1 MKRYNN
7 GETSIFQYI
16 GFWITFIAVS
26 ALMLYDVFFSTMT
39 VFDYSILEAIGEIT
53 VCILAGFAS
62 GIFIYL
68 VIALIE
74 LIAQNL
80 RL

>member
-16 GFWITFIAVS
+16 GYWITFIAVS
-26 ALMLYDVFFSTMT
+26 VLLIYDTFFRTMAVFN
-39 VFDYSILEAIGEIT
+39 YSILEAIGIIT
-53 VCILAGFAS
+53 ACILAGFAS
-62 GIFIYL
+62 GIFIYMI
-68 VIALIE
+68 IALIE
-74 LIAQNL
+74 LIIQKL

>member
-26 ALMLYDVFFSTMT
+26 ALMIYDIFFHTMAVFN
-39 VFDYSILEAIGEIT
+39 YSILKAIGEIT
-53 VCILAGFAS
+53 VCILTGFVS

-68 VIALIE
+68 IIALIE